1 MGKVGQFVTFEIEL
15 ILFVALVSS
24 TLLVLSAYF
33 NSVLRIPPVVFM
45 FVYAICAMLLKTIGA
60 QIFVFSSSKKVIGS
74 DINSTVLA
82 DVSQGFAVVSS
93 VLWVGLILLM
103 FIDVPR
109 ITSVPDYEPENS
121 MVAMA
126 VAIGFTIFI
135 PFLAIV
141 VCYTAVPEGR
151 SNSLV
156 FNGSTVG
163 VFSLL
168 FFVLTSFG
176 SGGVMKCGSLAGS
189 LSGFIFTVLVC
200 SYFVALYVIEMLDF
214 YRWNPFKSLMSK
226 GQVVPPPS
234 NIPAIFKGIHF
245 NVWRIPGAVVN
256 GVIILSTI
264 PFSHSPVHGMVVVVL
279 LVVLGM
285 HVPLIISIKFDHSS
299 GETVPT
305 AIPAGYDAVPS
316 YEPDQPPLAFPTQPT
331 YPPTYPP
338 GYTPADPSTDPP
350 VDETQPQPTTVI
362 GGLTSFT
369 AKPRSFESNYF
380 GADSSY
386 GDALRKNAATDAAKS
401 ANSAYLPRQRRN
413 GRM

>member
-1 MGKVGQFVTFEIEL
+1 
-15 ILFVALVSS
+15 
-24 TLLVLSAYF
+24 
-33 NSVLRIPPVVFM
+33 
-45 FVYAICAMLLKTIGA
+45 
-60 QIFVFSSSKKVIGS
+60 
-74 DINSTVLA
+74 
-82 DVSQGFAVVSS
+82 
-93 VLWVGLILLM
+93 
-103 FIDVPR
+103 
-109 ITSVPDYEPENS
+109 
-121 MVAMA
+121 
-126 VAIGFTIFI
+126 
-135 PFLAIV
+135 
-141 VCYTAVPEGR
+141 
-151 SNSLV
+151 
-156 FNGSTVG
+156 
-163 VFSLL
+163 
-168 FFVLTSFG
+168 
-176 SGGVMKCGSLAGS
+176 MKCGSLAGS

-331 YPPTYPP
+331 YPPIYPPTYPP
-338 GYTPADPSTDPP
+338 EYPPADPSADPSA
-350 VDETQPQPTTVI
+350 DQSQPPPTTVI